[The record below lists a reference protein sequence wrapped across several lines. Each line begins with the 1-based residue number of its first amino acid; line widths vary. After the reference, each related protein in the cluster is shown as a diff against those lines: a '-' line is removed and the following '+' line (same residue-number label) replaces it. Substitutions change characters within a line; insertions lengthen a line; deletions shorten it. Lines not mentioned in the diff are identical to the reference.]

1 MALFYPKNLYRLLSN
16 EEVPLRQDEGYINTK
31 NKWSRDAARTGS
43 HVTKRRPISVIY
55 LEKRPYLDLGYRYC
69 HIDLSRKEHTPDL
82 SEATPSEI
90 AEYIRRIEIYDSTVR
105 MQEVGI
111 FNLVEPPQLDS
122 DLREEIATPKTK
134 YLYRLVSREDPAE
147 ELLVSDQ
154 FYSMDRDEWLPV
166 RNAEQKDFS
175 PAIHIRR
182 ALPVVSSEKGR
193 FLDAGR
199 FLVKITPRME
209 PLLDQDLT
217 EASPAEILSFQNR
230 IWNLR
235 EDIQDKSPH
244 PANAVCE
251 MEMIE
256 DLKFVEAVRLSDKTL
271 RDQVEDF
278 NKTWREFV
286 DKGGLVPY
294 DRQFP
299 SPTKE
304 ICRPP
309 VRDPYKDHQERLHM
323 SGVEKRI
330 EQVIDPLE
338 KPALMVEIQHE
349 DFV

>member
-1 MALFYPKNLYRLLSN
+1 MERIYPKNLYRLVSN
-16 EEVPLRQDEGYINTK
+16 D
-31 NKWSRDAARTGS
+31 
-43 HVTKRRPISVIY
+43 
-55 LEKRPYLDLGYRYC
+55 
-69 HIDLSRKEHTPDL
+69 
-82 SEATPSEI
+82 EI
-90 AEYIRRIEIYDSTVR
+90 AFPFKLIEHPV
-105 MQEVGI
+105 
-111 FNLVEPPQLDS
+111 LDS

-154 FYSMDRDEWLPV
+154 FYSTDRDEWFPV
-166 RNAEQKDFS
+166 GSFQQKDFS
-175 PAIHIRR
+175 PAIPIRR

-193 FLDAGR
+193 FLDFGH
-199 FLVKITPRME
+199 LSVKILPRME

-217 EASPAEILSFQNR
+217 EATPAEILSFQNR

-235 EDIQDKSPH
+235 EYFQDKESPY

-251 MEMIE
+251 RERIE
-256 DLKFVEAVRLSDKTL
+256 DLEFLGAVQQPLDTAL
-271 RDQVEDF
+271 RDQVEAF

-304 ICRPP
+304 IYMPP
-309 VRDPYKDHQERLHM
+309 VRDPYKDHQERLHR

-330 EQVIDPLE
+330 DRVIDPLE